1 MANKLGYRDGGKTS
15 EEGINRITSRLLVN
29 AGVLTEDALEVT
41 EAGSPDNTVVVAVG
55 DIAIGDNSPSATA
68 PAYYY
73 HGWVDSA
80 HAETVS
86 ANASGNPRIDVIVAF
101 VDLTVVDDTNSDNPG
116 ALDFMI
122 VAGTPA
128 ATPAAPDD
136 AAIQAAVGASNP
148 WVALAQIDVANGF
161 SSITDSDITDLRPMA
176 FTPQRV
182 AGDTSIDLVGAG
194 LLWSQ
199 DSGLIG
205 QMTSGYAL
213 IGKTSVTKGYLKH
226 TFTASKDTYVDLAIG
241 DKPTSVDDLTYTE
254 VSNGAAA
261 PALAADSIR
270 LAKVVTDGSGITGVT
285 TSGVDSNGVPIRP
298 TKNVATHTH
307 ANDAEGG
314 NTLTTPSIGDF
325 TNSVHDHEDA
335 AGGGMLGA
343 AALVEN
349 AIGHGYVEIGRTTLG
364 SAGDSLNVDSL
375 PAKKYLRVLVSLLG
389 NGNKTAHFRYNND
402 SGNNYSQVTSIDFG
416 AASNS
421 TWQPYHILRG
431 GTYNVLFAVM
441 DIVNESNE
449 NKRTI
454 AHLLD
459 TNDSGAGNAPTGVEG
474 FFKWVNNSQ
483 ISRIE
488 FINLGTD
495 DYAIGSQI
503 IVFGKD

>member
-1 MANKLGYRDGGKTS
+1 MTNKLGYRDGGKTS

-29 AGVLTEDALEVT
+29 AGVLAEDALEVT

-122 VAGTPA
+122 VAGTPG

-136 AAIQAAVGASNP
+136 SAIQTAVGASNP
-148 WVALAQIDVANGF
+148 WIALAQIDVANGF
-161 SSITDSDITDLRPMA
+161 SSITDSDITDLRPQA

-182 AGDTSIDLVGAG
+182 AGDTSIDLVGTG

-199 DSGLIG
+199 DSGLVG

-213 IGKTSVTKGYLKH
+213 IGKTAVSKGYLKH

-254 VSNGAAA
+254 VTNGNDA

-285 TSGVDSNGVPIRP
+285 TSGVDSEGVAIRP
-298 TKNVATHTH
+298 SKNIAVHTH

-335 AGGGMLGA
+335 AGGGLLDENAVRNATAFRAYRSGSDQTMTSSTSTKIQFNAVDYDLGNNFDETTEYAFIAPYDGVYHFAAGARIRSGGSGTRTFINIYKNGAKLMGGTDYGAQAVQA
-343 AALVEN
+343 AATDVVQLE
-349 AIGHGYVEIGRTTLG
+349 
-364 SAGDSLNVDSL
+364 AGDEITIEAFV
-375 PAKKYLRVLVSLLG
+375 V
-389 NGNKTAHFRYNND
+389 
-402 SGNNYSQVTSIDFG
+402 
-416 AASNS
+416 AASNPGIQQGIDN
-421 TWQPYHILRG
+421 TWFSGYLV
-431 GTYNVLFAVM
+431 T
-441 DIVNESNE
+441 
-449 NKRTI
+449 RT
-454 AHLLD
+454 
-459 TNDSGAGNAPTGVEG
+459 
-474 FFKWVNNSQ
+474 
-483 ISRIE
+483 
-488 FINLGTD
+488 
-495 DYAIGSQI
+495 
-503 IVFGKD
+503 